1 MLLLSVDVTHSCPF
15 SLGFLPQPADWFAC
29 NAGLESECIN
39 KTNDDIIADTINAI
53 NLIAMN
59 CNLMFLSDTSKYFR
73 MHKDEGIRYEIGRIE
88 GGVYLCCFHLSGPCW
103 DEDGESWSVAAV

>member
-73 MHKDEGIRYEIGRIE
+73 MHKDEGMEEWKGAYISAVFTSQVLVGMR
-88 GGVYLCCFHLSGPCW
+88 
-103 DEDGESWSVAAV
+103 EDSESWSVAAV